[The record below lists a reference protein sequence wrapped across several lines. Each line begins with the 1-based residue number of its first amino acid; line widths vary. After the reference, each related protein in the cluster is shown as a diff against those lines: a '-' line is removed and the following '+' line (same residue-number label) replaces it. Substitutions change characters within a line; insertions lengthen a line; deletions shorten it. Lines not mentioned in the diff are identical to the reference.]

1 VKSRRWDRGEVI
13 ADIREDIWRHISQ
26 AARHEPDMLLE
37 AAALLQMSRGAV
49 RTLAL
54 RQFLISE
61 EVQHLLGDMPSLIR
75 RLATTTTRDEEW
87 SAERVRGPIDW
98 AVTLGARAAT
108 GLGHLYVT
116 SPARRA
122 HQTPENELLVAALD
136 AIRASG
142 RKLGWHR
149 SESEE
154 IGYMV
159 RERVLGAEGWLAR
172 RSLGDVERRP
182 ISSQTLAR
190 VRTGRHAR
198 RYSAAIAVYMLYQH
212 FLRRLERTAIRDAI
226 ERHAVATTADEVL
239 LELLCAFRIEKAL
252 ETLGWKLS
260 RPGLVRGG
268 RLLQCIRGPEQ
279 LDVYYQQ
286 APATLRHGSIYR
298 GVQKTHGFPS
308 PSDLRPDLVVHHRAD
323 DSERWLLVEIKGV
336 ERDVAASAR
345 AALLDLLAYRR
356 AFEPVLSSAQS
367 VYGLG
372 IAWGTELVPS
382 LGAEIALCSPDRVHV
397 ALQQIFE

>member
-1 VKSRRWDRGEVI
+1 
-13 ADIREDIWRHISQ
+13 
-26 AARHEPDMLLE
+26 MLLE

-61 EVQHLLGDMPSLIR
+61 EVQQLLGDMPSLIR

-136 AIRASG
+136 TIRASG

-154 IGYMV
+154 IGSMV
-159 RERVLGAEGWLAR
+159 RERVLGAEDWLAR

-198 RYSAAIAVYMLYQH
+198 RYSAAIRVYILYQH
-212 FLRRLERTAIRDAI
+212 FLRRLDRTALREAV

-252 ETLGWKLS
+252 QALGWTLS

-268 RLLQCIRGPEQ
+268 RLLRCLKGQEQ

-286 APATLRHGSIYR
+286 APAALRQASIYR
-298 GVQKTHGFPS
+298 GVQTAHGFS
-308 PSDLRPDLVVHHRAD
+308 STSDLRPDLVLRHRVD
-323 DSERWLLVEIKGV
+323 ESDRWLLVEVKGV
-336 ERDVAASAR
+336 EREVASSAR

-356 AFEPVLSSAQS
+356 AFDPVLSIAQG

-372 IAWGTELVPS
+372 IAWGADLEPS
-382 LGAEIALCSPDRVHV
+382 LVSEIALCTPDRVHE
-397 ALQQIFE
+397 ALDQILKQN